1 MILGIEASNI
11 KAGGGLTHL
20 RELIL
25 AYQPEKEEKLVLFA
39 GKKVLESL
47 PKRDFIQKKGH
58 PWLDKGALF
67 NMLWRVFIL
76 PFEAKKQGINL
87 LFSPGGNWLFGLPY
101 VSMSQ
106 NMLVFESIER
116 NRFPSFKD
124 RSRYQIL
131 EIKQFLSFYFSSG
144 ILFISDYARKFI
156 SNKYPSLKRK
166 PNSVVYHGVADRF
179 SKPLEASAE
188 TGKIRFLYVSILNY
202 YKHQD
207 ILIEAFAELRKTHPE
222 VELDLVGPAHS
233 AYLKNLQPALDASK
247 EFVHYHGM
255 VPHSEIHDFY
265 KQADAF
271 IFASTC
277 ENMPNILVEA
287 MRSGLPVICSNFG
300 PMPEILGEAG
310 LYFDPTSVS
319 DCHSVL
325 LQYINNKETFR
336 EKAEES
342 SAMASQFTWGR
353 CAEETFTFLRLVA
366 KKQAQ

>member
-25 AYQPEKEEKLVLFA
+25 AYQPEDGETLVLFA

-47 PKRDFIQKKGH
+47 PNRDFVLKSGH
-58 PWLDKGALF
+58 SWLEKGALF
-67 NMLWRVFIL
+67 NMLWRIFIL
-76 PFEAKKQGINL
+76 PIEARKQGISL
-87 LFSPGGNWLFGLPY
+87 LFSPGGNWLFGLPF

-144 ILFISDYARKFI
+144 ILFISEYARKFI
-156 SNKYPSLKRK
+156 LNKYPSLNRK
-166 PNSVVYHGVADRF
+166 SNSVVYHGVSDRF
-179 SKPLEASAE
+179 SKTLEASAE
-188 TGKIRFLYVSILNY
+188 TGKTHFLYVSILNY

-207 ILIEAFAELRKTHPE
+207 ILIEAFRELQKTHPE
-222 VELDLVGPAHS
+222 AELDLVGPAHP
-233 AYLKNLQPALDASK
+233 AYLKDLQATLDAAQ

-255 VPHSEIHDFY
+255 IPHSEIHEFY

-300 PMPEILGEAG
+300 PMPEILGETG

-319 DCHSVL
+319 DCHSAL
-325 LQYINNKETFR
+325 LQYINNKEEFR
-336 EKAEES
+336 KKAEAS
-342 SAMASQFTWGR
+342 STMAAKFTWGR
-353 CAEETFTFLRLVA
+353 CAKETFDFLRLVA
-366 KKQAQ
+366 KQ